1 MKDGLDFLTEL
12 LDKGGLCYSA
22 INTARSALSSFI
34 VLMSG
39 QNILF
44 GAHPLVIRFLKAVY
58 NIKPP
63 DTKYQETWDINQV
76 LNYLRTL
83 PPVKELSLKDLT
95 INEIDNVTSYFSNIK
110 MSNLRFLNIKNMKR
124 GVSRYS
130 FMITDMLKQSRP
142 GYIVKPLE
150 FSAYPVNRKLCVY
163 TVLNE
168 YLKRTK
174 HKRSSD
180 YLLVSYI
187 KPFGQVTTAT
197 ISRWIKTVLHKSG
210 IDVNVFKAHS
220 VRSAA
225 ATKANARNVPL
236 KDIMKLAGW
245 TSESTFKKLYL
256 KPVQKPRRSMSS
268 ALLE

>member
-1 MKDGLDFLTEL
+1 MDFLTEL
-12 LDKGGLCYSA
+12 LDKGGLGYSA

-34 VLMSG
+34 VLKSS

-95 INEIDNVTSYFSNIK
+95 MKLTMLLAILATSRCQT
-110 MSNLRFLNIKNMKR
+110 LRFLNIKNMKR

-142 GYIVKPLE
+142 GYIVKPLQ

-236 KDIMKLAGW
+236 KDIMSLAGW
-245 TSESTFKKLYL
+245 TSESTFKKFYL